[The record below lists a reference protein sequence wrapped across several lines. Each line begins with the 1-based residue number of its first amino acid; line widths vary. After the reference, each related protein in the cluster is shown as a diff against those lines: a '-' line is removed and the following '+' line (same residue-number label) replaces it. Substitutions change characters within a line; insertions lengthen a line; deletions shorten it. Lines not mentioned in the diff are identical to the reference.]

1 MNTTKHID
9 DLKMMAKEAK
19 IKGYS
24 KMKKP
29 ELVEALGDRC
39 RTDDD
44 ANECRGGV
52 CMLRRPDPTDQQEHM
67 QQHEDEEQHQP
78 SSSCCCICC

>member
-1 MNTTKHID
+1 MNMMEKHID
-9 DLKMMAKEAK
+9 HLKMMAKEAK

-29 ELVEALGDRC
+29 ELLEALGDRC

-44 ANECRGGV
+44 ANGR
-52 CMLRRPDPTDQQEHM
+52 L
-67 QQHEDEEQHQP
+67 
-78 SSSCCCICC
+78 